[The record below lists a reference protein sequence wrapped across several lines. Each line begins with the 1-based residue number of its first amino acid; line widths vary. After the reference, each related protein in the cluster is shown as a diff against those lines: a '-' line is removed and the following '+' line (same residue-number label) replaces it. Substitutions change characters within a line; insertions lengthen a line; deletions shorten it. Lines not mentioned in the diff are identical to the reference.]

1 MKTYKEIFTE
11 WHNEFPFLKQY
22 SPSTLFQ
29 KVGPMLIGLR
39 IEQPWEEIYRV
50 ILEAIPLWK
59 TERKDFG
66 DTILYDPLRN
76 KKRGQILTTFRHHD
90 LDFKE
95 VLEDAKRLYGLVLTP
110 NIPLNDLIEYL
121 EIQST
126 RKHGDCRLKGCDTI
140 ELELAIATYLN
151 KEELYN
157 DIWEDAMKATKVW
170 NAENFKFG
178 MGISIEEWIESMHS
192 MFENRDKFIETV
204 EWNYQRPRVAKLNT
218 GYITKVDEYTRY
230 VPKLSWREKL
240 RSLFI
245 KQYFGYFL
253 RVF

>member
-66 DTILYDPLRN
+66 NTILYDPLLN
-76 KKRGQILTTFRHHD
+76 KKGGQVLTTFRHHD

-95 VLEDAKRLYGLVLTP
+95 ALEDAKKLYGLVLTP
-110 NIPLNDLIEYL
+110 SIPLNDLIEYL
-121 EIQST
+121 DIQST
-126 RKHGDCRLKGCDTI
+126 RLHDNCGSKGSRSKGCRTI

-157 DIWEDAMKATKVW
+157 DIWEDAIKATKVW
-170 NAENFKFG
+170 DAKRFKIC
-178 MGISIEEWIESMHS
+178 MGISIEEWLESLHS

-245 KQYFGYFL
+245 K
-253 RVF
+253 

>member
-66 DTILYDPLRN
+66 NTILYDPLLN
-76 KKRGQILTTFRHHD
+76 KKGGQVLTTFRHHD

-95 VLEDAKRLYGLVLTP
+95 ALEDAKKLYGLVLTP
-110 NIPLNDLIEYL
+110 SIPLNDVVFLYVIWKYHTL
-121 EIQST
+121 CFLFI
-126 RKHGDCRLKGCDTI
+126 
-140 ELELAIATYLN
+140 LELPWCPWQPTDFSPAKR
-151 KEELYN
+151 KESKSN
-157 DIWEDAMKATKVW
+157 DIPRNKVISSV
-170 NAENFKFG
+170 NFTFFNSFKV
-178 MGISIEEWIESMHS
+178 IEMQ
-192 MFENRDKFIETV
+192 N
-204 EWNYQRPRVAKLNT
+204 
-218 GYITKVDEYTRY
+218 
-230 VPKLSWREKL
+230 
-240 RSLFI
+240 
-245 KQYFGYFL
+245 
-253 RVF
+253 